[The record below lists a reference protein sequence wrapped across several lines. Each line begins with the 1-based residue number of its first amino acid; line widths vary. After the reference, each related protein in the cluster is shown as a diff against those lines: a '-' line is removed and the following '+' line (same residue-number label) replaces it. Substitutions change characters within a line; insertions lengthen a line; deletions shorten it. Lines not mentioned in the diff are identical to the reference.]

1 MELEEFASLLR
12 FENGN
17 LEAVRKE
24 EPFLDDA
31 LTYIAMALAHDCM
44 AWEDP
49 AKAIDANLELIDT
62 VARYAS
68 LISDHWR
75 PEGILVF
82 GNGTSMTQ
90 ENYQS
95 LFERSKGLRDALLK
109 QHLDAYGDGNE
120 ERAYRETNT
129 CLTYMLAIGCARST
143 DLEGSLAYVDRTF
156 RDVMDQMMG

>member
-49 AKAIDANLELIDT
+49 VKGMEANLELIES
-62 VARYAS
+62 VARYAT
-68 LISDHWR
+68 LISDRWR
-75 PEGILVF
+75 PEGVLVF
-82 GNGTSMTQ
+82 GNGASMTQ

-95 LFERSKGLRDALLK
+95 LFDRSKGLRDALLK
-109 QHLDAYGDGNE
+109 QHLDAYGE
-120 ERAYRETNT
+120 ENAEKAYRETNT

-143 DLEGSLAYVDRTF
+143 DLDGSLAYVDRTF
-156 RDVMDQMMG
+156 RDVMEQLMG